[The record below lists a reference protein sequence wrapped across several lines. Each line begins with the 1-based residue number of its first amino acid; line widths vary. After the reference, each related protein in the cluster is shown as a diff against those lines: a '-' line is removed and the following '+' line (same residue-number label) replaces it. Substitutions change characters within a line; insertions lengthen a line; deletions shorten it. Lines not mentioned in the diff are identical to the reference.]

1 MILSLSSGLTTVR
14 DAAPATPPAM
24 KYDDSCGLSHCA
36 AGFTLSFSRSAI
48 LAVDAERAGCCPGWT
63 AAAGEAGGTVGGGDV
78 MARFEP
84 KDRMAFN
91 GACAQSMYAA
101 KAGVGCRG
109 KKDRREKGAAAGQ
122 SDGDR

>member
-36 AGFTLSFSRSAI
+36 AGFALSFSRSAI

-63 AAAGEAGGTVGGGDV
+63 AAAGEAGGAVGGGDV
-78 MARFEP
+78 MAQFEP
-84 KDRMAFN
+84 NGRMAFN

-101 KAGVGCRG
+101 MAGVGCRG
-109 KKDRREKGAAAGQ
+109 KERQAGERSGSGAG
-122 SDGDR
+122 RW